1 MPTTTLTAQTILNIV
16 GLIPAYAAPANADVT
31 FANDGRVFLDVNN
44 TGAELT
50 LTINTPG
57 TVEGLAVAE
66 NVITIV
72 LTTGHKMI
80 GPFPAVPYNQSGGMV
95 TATFGRITDMTC
107 ALIRL

>member
-1 MPTTTLTAQTILNIV
+1 M
-16 GLIPAYAAPANADVT
+16 
-31 FANDGRVFLDVNN
+31 
-44 TGAELT
+44 
-50 LTINTPG
+50 
-57 TVEGLAVAE
+57 AE

-80 GPFPAVPYNQSGGMV
+80 GPFPAVPYNQVGGLI